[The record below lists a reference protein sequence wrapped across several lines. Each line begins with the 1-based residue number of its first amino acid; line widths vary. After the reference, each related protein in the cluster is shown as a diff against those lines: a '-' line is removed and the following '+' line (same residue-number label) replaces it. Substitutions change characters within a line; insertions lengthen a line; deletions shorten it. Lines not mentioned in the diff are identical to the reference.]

1 MRPDGRQGGPGRQG
15 AGARGSART
24 AVFTPVD
31 TRARVDTV
39 VRRLGD
45 AIELG
50 LLADGEQLP
59 GETELAGQLGV
70 STVTLREAL
79 MALRQQGLVT
89 TRRGRGGGSF
99 VTVPEGPPE
108 DRIRARLADWS
119 TEELR
124 DLGDHWAA
132 VSGAAALLAARRTEP
147 GELRQ
152 PARTVEEFAAAADP
166 AARSRLYGR
175 FHVEL
180 AAAAQSARL
189 TREEIALQAEL
200 GALPVLVLDEPGY
213 VSRVAD
219 RHRSVISAVHDEA
232 DERARMLA
240 EECVRETVGRLVAL
254 RLAPPSRAP
263 EPRPEEDTD
272 GQDQRARP
280 PRRSG
285 A

>member
-1 MRPDGRQGGPGRQG
+1 MAVRQQETDG
-15 AGARGSART
+15 GARVTGSGARR

-31 TRARVDTV
+31 NRARVDAV
-39 VRRLGD
+39 VRRIGD

-59 GETELAGQLGV
+59 GESELAGRLGV

-99 VTVPEGPPE
+99 VSLPEVPGEE
-108 DRIRARLADWS
+108 RLKVRLRGWS

-132 VSGAAALLAARRTEP
+132 LSGTAARLAAQRTEP
-147 GELRQ
+147 EDLVQLRRTAEELTH
-152 PARTVEEFAAAADP
+152 AEDAAA
-166 AARSRLYGR
+166 RGRMYGP

-189 TREEIALQAEL
+189 TREQVALQTEV
-200 GALPVLVLDEPGY
+200 GALLCLVLGSDEY
-213 VSRVAD
+213 REEAAD
-219 RHRSVISAVHDEA
+219 RHRSVISAVQDGAHDS
-232 DERARMLA
+232 AR
-240 EECVRETVGRLVAL
+240 E
-254 RLAPPSRAP
+254 
-263 EPRPEEDTD
+263 
-272 GQDQRARP
+272 
-280 PRRSG
+280 
-285 A
+285 

>member
-1 MRPDGRQGGPGRQG
+1 MRPNGRPDDGGGTAGTG
-15 AGARGSART
+15 AARR

-39 VRRLGD
+39 VRRIGD

-79 MALRQQGLVT
+79 MALRHQGLVT

-99 VTVPEGPPE
+99 VTLPDDPPE
-108 DRIRARLADWS
+108 ERLRARLADWS

-132 VSGAAALLAARRTEP
+132 VSGAAALLAARRTQP
-147 GELRQ
+147 GDLHTLI
-152 PARTVEEFAAAADP
+152 RTVEELAAAADP
-166 AARSRLYGR
+166 ATRSRLYGR

-189 TREEIALQAEL
+189 TREEIALQTDL
-200 GALPVLVLDEPGY
+200 GALLCLVLDDPAHLRD
-213 VSRVAD
+213 VSD
-219 RHRSVISAVHDEA
+219 RHRAVISAVQDEA
-232 DERARMLA
+232 DERARTLA
-240 EECVRETVGRLVAL
+240 ETCVRESVGRLIAL
-254 RLAPPSRAP
+254 RLGHPVRAT
-263 EPRPEEDTD
+263 EPRPEEDTH
-272 GQDQRARP
+272 GQEHRARG
-280 PRRSG
+280 PRGGRH
-285 A
+285 

>member
-1 MRPDGRQGGPGRQG
+1 
-15 AGARGSART
+15 
-24 AVFTPVD
+24 VFTRVD
-31 TRARVDTV
+31 TRARVETV

-59 GETELAGQLGV
+59 GEAELAGQLGV

-99 VTVPEGPPE
+99 VSLPADPGEE
-108 DRIRARLADWS
+108 RIRQRLAGWS

-132 VSGAAALLAARRTEP
+132 VSGAAARLAARRTEP
-147 GELRQ
+147 GDLQPLR
-152 PARTVEEFAAAADP
+152 RTLEEFTAAEDA

-180 AAAAQSARL
+180 AAASQSARL
-189 TREEIALQAEL
+189 TREQVALQTEV
-200 GALPVLVLDEPGY
+200 GALLRLVLGDDACHRE
-213 VSRVAD
+213 VAH
-219 RHRSVISAVHDEA
+219 RHRAVISAVQDGAHDS
-232 DERARMLA
+232 ARELA
-240 EECVRETVGRLVAL
+240 EECVQGSTARLVAL
-254 RLAPPSRAP
+254 RL
-263 EPRPEEDTD
+263 TL
-272 GQDQRARP
+272 
-280 PRRSG
+280 
-285 A
+285 